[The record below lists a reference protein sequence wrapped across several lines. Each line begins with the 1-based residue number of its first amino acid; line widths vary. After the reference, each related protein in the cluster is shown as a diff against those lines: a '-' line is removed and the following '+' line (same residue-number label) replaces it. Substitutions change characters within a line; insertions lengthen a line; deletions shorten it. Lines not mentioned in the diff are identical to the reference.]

1 MAEDETELIRVE
13 AAEDFKLQVEQA
25 GTVRVQAAD
34 LLRAFGITG
43 FGSDARELVADA
55 LWEAGLR
62 VEPSLTSAHIDAG
75 TKIKLAPVNPA
86 QVNAAMAW
94 RQTPAAKRA
103 ARPEARYTISP
114 VAAGTAAVGG
124 VLLALASFLPLDQ
137 QSGAFARV
145 QSNTLIQHGYWW
157 VLIGAAAIVLAGLRA
172 YTTGKRSETMSVLV
186 LGAIAAVLVVYA
198 AQDRS
203 LRTLYPIGANG
214 EPEASATGTVVP
226 LGIAIYVA
234 DAGVLLALL
243 GGLMMRQTAEIVP
256 ESEEEKATKRCP
268 DCAETILAA
277 ARVCKHCGARLDAPE
292 PTRLSHPP
300 APVSSPTERS

>member
-1 MAEDETELIRVE
+1 MSDDEAGLIAAE
-13 AAEDFKLQVEQA
+13 AAEHFKRQVEQT

-34 LLRAFGITG
+34 LLAAFGITG
-43 FGSDARELVADA
+43 FESDARELIADA

-62 VEPSLTSAHIDAG
+62 AEPSLASARIDAS

-103 ARPEARYTISP
+103 ARPEARYAISP
-114 VAAGTAAVGG
+114 VAAGTAAIGG

-137 QSGAFARV
+137 PSRAFARV

-157 VLIGAAAIVLAGLRA
+157 VLIGAAAIVLAALRA
-172 YTTGKRSETMSVLV
+172 YTTGKRSETTSVLI
-186 LGAIAAVLVVYA
+186 LGVIAAALVIYA
-198 AQDRS
+198 AQDTS

-214 EPEASATGTVVP
+214 EPEASAAGTVVP

-234 DAGVLLALL
+234 SVGVLLALL
-243 GGLMMRQTAEIVP
+243 GGWTMRQTAAAIPTAEP
-256 ESEEEKATKRCP
+256 EATTLCP
-268 DCAETILAA
+268 ECAETILAA
-277 ARVCKHCGARLDAPE
+277 ARVCKHCGHRME
-292 PTRLSHPP
+292 PAASGH
-300 APVSSPTERS
+300 AE